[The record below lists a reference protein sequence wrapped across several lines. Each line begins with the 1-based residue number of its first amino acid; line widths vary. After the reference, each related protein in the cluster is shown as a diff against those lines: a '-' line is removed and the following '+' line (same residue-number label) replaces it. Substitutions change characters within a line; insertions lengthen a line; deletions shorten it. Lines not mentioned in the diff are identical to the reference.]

1 VESYRNSKYYVLS
14 VIRERDEIVDYNN
27 IIVNHNNIILKVTYL
42 LHYIKKINKYLD
54 KIKND
59 DCLPLSHRY
68 WH

>member
-1 VESYRNSKYYVLS
+1 VESYRNSKYYVLYA
-14 VIRERDEIVDYNN
+14 IRERDEIVGYNN
-27 IIVNHNNIILKVTYL
+27 IIVNHKNIILKVTYS

-54 KIKND
+54 KRKND